1 MAFGVALAAAQ
12 LLAPRL
18 LRALGVLQC
27 AWPADPVP
35 GLEKQHFAAIAERA
49 GLKVSKT
56 PRPPRS
62 WANFSTF

>member
-49 GLKVSKT
+49 GLKV
-56 PRPPRS
+56 
-62 WANFSTF
+62 